1 MKIVGRRARFGQSQ
15 NRSQNVS
22 ANVRGYYVRLNSIGR
37 VFRSCDGLFAATFA
51 TSLGNLARAF
61 CSAYH
66 TIDCGFV

>member
-1 MKIVGRRARFGQSQ
+1 M
-15 NRSQNVS
+15 
-22 ANVRGYYVRLNSIGR
+22 
-37 VFRSCDGLFAATFA
+37 FRSCDGLFAATFA